1 MSDFQT
7 GRTSGVFAA
16 GSRIDDLLE
25 TYEREATNL
34 EAMKVAFGMAGKAL
48 ENYREAM
55 LKELAES
62 RIPLKEAEYGKIY
75 IGRCV
80 ELMRQMFNDTEAK
93 RLQARGAAEAMK
105 QAVASIKR
113 VYDEERTKLSAQE
126 AWEKN
131 PNRDPKDRPVG
142 ADPGK
147 PLDDYKK
154 EAADEPEEAPTKKKS
169 RRTKAG
175 G

>member
-1 MSDFQT
+1 MSDFQS

-55 LKELAES
+55 LKELTES

-75 IGRCV
+75 ISRCID
-80 ELMRQMFNDTEAK
+80 LMRQMFNDTEAK
-93 RLQARGAAEAMK
+93 RLQARGAVEAMK

-113 VYDEERTKLSAQE
+113 VYDEERAKLLAQE

-131 PNRDPKDRPVG
+131 PNRDPRDRPVG
-142 ADPGK
+142 ADPGR

-154 EAADEPEEAPTKKKS
+154 ETLGEPEEVRPKKS

-175 G
+175 M